1 MGIGQ
6 RIIDIY
12 GTLAILLTAG
22 LLESHAANGYISC
35 GSGIKTI
42 IFCALVGTRG
52 YTDQGED
59 RRRAFASPHGIR
71 ET

>member
-12 GTLAILLTAG
+12 GTLAILLTTS
-22 LLESHAANGYISC
+22 LLEPHAADGYMPR
-35 GSGIKTI
+35 GGGLKTI
-42 IFCALVGTRG
+42 FVCALAGTRG
-52 YTDQGED
+52 HADQGENGS
-59 RRRAFASPHGIR
+59 RALAPPHG